1 MTQKTKD
8 QTWADWVATQDVGH
22 FQNRL
27 TAETED
33 GKYQI
38 LSQLLSK
45 EMGRLKKAPPR

>member
-1 MTQKTKD
+1 MMQKTKG
-8 QTWADWVATQDVGH
+8 QTWAEWVATQDVGH
-22 FQNRL
+22 FQTRL

-45 EMGRLKKAPPR
+45 ELGKLKKAPQH

>member
-8 QTWADWVATQDVGH
+8 QTWADWVATKDVGH
-22 FQNRL
+22 FQKRL

-33 GKYQI
+33 GKFEI

-45 EMGRLKKAPPR
+45 ELGKLKKAPPH